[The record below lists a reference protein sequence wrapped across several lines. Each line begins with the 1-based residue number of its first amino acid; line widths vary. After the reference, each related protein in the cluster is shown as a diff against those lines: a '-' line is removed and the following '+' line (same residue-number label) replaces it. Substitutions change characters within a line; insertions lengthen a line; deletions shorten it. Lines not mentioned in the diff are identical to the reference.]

1 METSFFAP
9 AALELK
15 EVGKGGRLSVG
26 QLSNDNTSVKNQ
38 TASKP
43 PTSLSR
49 RIKKWKLDL
58 QNKTGKYHATKKKQ
72 PLRKKVKPVHL
83 NSWQQKEI
91 QISNELNEWKYPEV
105 VRDMHDSPVTLFE
118 IFSFK
123 YYRWNRQSCL
133 QGNKFISCSKRKSF
147 IKTWS

>member
-1 METSFFAP
+1 METSFFDP

-49 RIKKWKLDL
+49 RIKK
-58 QNKTGKYHATKKKQ
+58 
-72 PLRKKVKPVHL
+72 
-83 NSWQQKEI
+83 
-91 QISNELNEWKYPEV
+91 
-105 VRDMHDSPVTLFE
+105 
-118 IFSFK
+118 
-123 YYRWNRQSCL
+123 
-133 QGNKFISCSKRKSF
+133 
-147 IKTWS
+147 